1 MPDQPS
7 HLPERERQPSDHDGH
22 DRYLIAAFAT
32 DDLTGAELTDA
43 TALVAR
49 CQDCAALLADLR
61 SIASAT
67 AELPV
72 PARTRDFRLSEEDAR
87 RLRPGGWRQV
97 VGFLAGPRLAFA
109 KPLATA
115 LTTIGLAGL
124 LLFSVSGFLSFGS
137 AGAAP
142 LSATGNGAPSAAS
155 EAGAPAARPS
165 AAASPAAS
173 ATGGLPQTGAQYPA
187 ASGAPGAPSAAPAA
201 SVAPVQGDR
210 NAASSST
217 SQKSDQGQPSPTD
230 TATGGSNF
238 YSSAAGGPPLI
249 VVLSTLAIGVGL
261 ALFAIRWGARRL
273 ET

>member
-7 HLPERERQPSDHDGH
+7 RLPEHERQPSDHDGH
-22 DRYLIAAFAT
+22 DRDLIAAFAT

-49 CQDCAALLADLR
+49 CRDCAALLADLR
-61 SIASAT
+61 SIAAAT
-67 AELPV
+67 AELPG
-72 PARTRDFRLSEEDAR
+72 PTRTRDFRLTEEDAR

-115 LTTIGLAGL
+115 LTTIGVAGL

-142 LSATGNGAPSAAS
+142 LSATANGAPSAAS
-155 EAGAPAARPS
+155 EAGAPAAAAS

-173 ATGGLPQTGAQYPA
+173 AAGSLPQAGGLYPA
-187 ASGAPGAPSAAPAA
+187 ASGAPGAPSAAPGGF
-201 SVAPVQGDR
+201 VAPVQGDR
-210 NAASSST
+210 NAASSSA
-217 SQKSDQGQPSPTD
+217 SQKSDQGQPSATD
-230 TATGGSNF
+230 TTTGRSNL
-238 YSSAAGGPPLI
+238 YSSPVGGPPLI
-249 VVLSTLAIGVGL
+249 VVLSSLALGAGL

-273 ET
+273 AA

>member
-142 LSATGNGAPSAAS
+142 Q
-155 EAGAPAARPS
+155 
-165 AAASPAAS
+165 S

>member
-115 LTTIGLAGL
+115 LTTIGLAGRVEL
-124 LLFSVSGFLSFGS
+124 LLVSRG
-137 AGAAP
+137 
-142 LSATGNGAPSAAS
+142 
-155 EAGAPAARPS
+155 RPT
-165 AAASPAAS
+165 AHR
-173 ATGGLPQTGAQYPA
+173 G
-187 ASGAPGAPSAAPAA
+187 
-201 SVAPVQGDR
+201 PVDSGDR
-210 NAASSST
+210 SRSGPLRDPLGSSPPRNLTLSSPKADAIWQGADGTLERPNVRIPEACPWNA
-217 SQKSDQGQPSPTD
+217 
-230 TATGGSNF
+230 
-238 YSSAAGGPPLI
+238 
-249 VVLSTLAIGVGL
+249 
-261 ALFAIRWGARRL
+261 
-273 ET
+273 